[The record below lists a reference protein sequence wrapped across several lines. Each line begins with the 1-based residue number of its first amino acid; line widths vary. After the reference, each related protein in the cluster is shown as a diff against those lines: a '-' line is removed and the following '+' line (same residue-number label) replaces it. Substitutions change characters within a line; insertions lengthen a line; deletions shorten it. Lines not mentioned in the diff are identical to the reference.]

1 MRYPSN
7 CECRSALCIVRGM
20 QVEPAL
26 IICEHCD
33 SVYRRLPLSR
43 GESARCLRCG
53 AVLARA
59 DLLHV
64 DALLALTLTT
74 AVVFVLANVYPV
86 IEINANGQTNSATL
100 WQAILAL
107 AIGPSLLMAMVCA
120 IALFFVPLA
129 QIGLLAWVL
138 WFARRGERAPG
149 FAPSMVVLTHLRG
162 WSMVE
167 VFLLGTLVSI
177 VKLAGLLD
185 VSPGPGIW
193 AMAALTFLITLLAG
207 RNVRSLW
214 DHTAPGPTQ
223 RSSIPAL
230 RPEQAGR

>member
-1 MRYPSN
+1 MRADGKPFSI
-7 CECRSALCIVRGM
+7 ATPM
-20 QVEPAL
+20 QVDPSL
-26 IICEHCD
+26 TICEHCD
-33 SVYRRLPLSR
+33 SVYRHQPLSR
-43 GESARCLRCG
+43 GESARCVRCG

-86 IEINANGQTNSATL
+86 IEITANGQTNSATL

-107 AIGPSLLMAMVCA
+107 AVGPSLLMAVVCA

-129 QIGLLAWVL
+129 QIVLLAWVL
-138 WFARRGERAPG
+138 WFARRGEQAPG
-149 FAPSMVVLTHLRG
+149 FAPAMVVLMHLRG

-185 VSPGPGIW
+185 VAPGPGIW

-214 DHTAPGPTQ
+214 DHTAPRHTQ
-223 RSSIPAL
+223 PPVTAAAL
-230 RPEQAGR
+230 QPQRAGR